1 METTLSSMNEIN
13 STYHIYYNE
22 KCLFKNLNEED
33 FRFIWGKL
41 YTSYHQD
48 EITYTYIEENPTID
62 KELAESSY

>member
-1 METTLSSMNEIN
+1 MNENN

-41 YTSYHQD
+41 YTSYHQG
-48 EITYTYIEENPTID
+48 EITYTYIEENPTLD